1 MGTPLETPK
10 ITLEAPSG
18 LSEHPCTYLGGVF
31 LKTRLGDPLWYP
43 KTLEKRSLLEGAPLA
58 ET

>member
-10 ITLEAPSG
+10 ITLEAPSE

-31 LKTRLGDPLWYP
+31 LKTRLGAPLGDP
-43 KTLEKRSLLEGAPLA
+43 KKLEKRCLLEGAPHG
-58 ET
+58 

>member
-10 ITLEAPSG
+10 IILEAPSG
-18 LSEHPCTYLGGVF
+18 LFEHPCTYLGGVF
-31 LKTRLGDPLWYP
+31 LKTFLGDPLWYP
-43 KTLEKRSLLEGAPLA
+43 TKLEKRCLFEGLHMA